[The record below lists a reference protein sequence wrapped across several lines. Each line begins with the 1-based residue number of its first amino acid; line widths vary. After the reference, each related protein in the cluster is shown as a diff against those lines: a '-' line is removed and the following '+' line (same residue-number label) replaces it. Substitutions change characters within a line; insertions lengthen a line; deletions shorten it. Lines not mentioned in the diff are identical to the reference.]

1 MKTRNKV
8 KQSRED
14 IVFAVVVYTFLTL
27 IGMICLYPMVYVLS
41 MSISD
46 PVKIAV
52 DPVLLF
58 PRGFSLAAMKQ
69 LLGNQQIWRCYGNTI
84 FYTVIGTT
92 LNIIMTALLAYP
104 ISVKKFSGRKAVT
117 AIVTFTM
124 LFSGGMVPSYMLVNK
139 IGLYNSRWAMI
150 LPTAISVF
158 NTIICRTAF
167 QALPEELAESAK
179 IDGANDIVILF
190 RVILPVSK
198 AVIATLVIY
207 YAVEHWNS
215 YMNALLYLPDS
226 GKHPLQ
232 MFLVKV
238 LINNDSSLTSGVE
251 QGVDKL
257 FISDQLK
264 YCSIVVATLPIL
276 CVYPFFQKHFTQGV
290 MVGSV
295 KG

>member
-8 KQSRED
+8 KQSKED
-14 IVFAVVVYTFLTL
+14 IVFAVVVHTFLTL
-27 IGMICLYPMVYVLS
+27 IGMICLYPMVYVIS

-84 FYTVIGTT
+84 IYTVGGTA

-104 ISVKKFSGRKAVT
+104 ISVKKFSGRRIVT
-117 AIVTFTM
+117 AFVTFTM
-124 LFSGGMVPSYMLVNK
+124 LFSGGMVPSYMLINK

-158 NTIICRTAF
+158 NTIICRSAF

-198 AVIATLVIY
+198 AVISTLIIY

-226 GKHPLQ
+226 TKHPLQ